1 MPEQSPLPATSP
13 LEATVVIVVAVVTVI
28 GLSVLQGAY
37 HLDPHHWGLIL
48 SNAIDLDR
56 GRVPYREVFIQYG
69 ILSAVLPEWFYR
81 IGGTQLSI
89 IAGVAAFYAVG
100 IAGTYFI
107 SREVS
112 ARRDL
117 AIFTF
122 ITALLVHPLA
132 IYPWPN
138 YIAFPF
144 LIFGTLLVLKAE
156 RAPWMGFL
164 AGVLLGLAVLCRESL
179 LPVAAI
185 ALLILPALE
194 FWCSGDLRKTTLR
207 LLSWVGFV
215 LPLVLFA
222 FYLVTNGL
230 SAYWWQTAV
239 ELPKLYVEV
248 FLPNGVTGAALKLI
262 VYLLPIAP
270 LQHSPQ
276 FVIAL
281 VLMSAAYFCL
291 LALARS
297 NARKIGTGMLFV
309 AVLTG
314 MAASSSL
321 HINEIFRLATSVLLG
336 TALLYSAADR
346 FKSAT
351 PAFLFCT
358 CILVVGMFQ
367 HGNGNYFL
375 PTRAQIKSGTTSDTL
390 PVFAGQRWTP
400 DVYDY
405 YGWYNRE
412 MQNLAARKCGL
423 RYIENDTRDAYLE
436 ALSPFIQH
444 QLMPYGSAMLDRSFD
459 EAIRRLRPDYDPERR
474 RQSRDMVIV
483 TSRQA
488 TSKDTPSPL
497 HDRLTPRQFA
507 QSSVPI
513 NPAPPP
519 GYVEHSSRV
528 SPRSYFMPDGFV
540 TLIWIPASCT

>member
-1 MPEQSPLPATSP
+1 MPEQSRVPATSL
-13 LEATVVIVVAVVTVI
+13 LEATVVIVVAVVTVV

-89 IAGVAAFYAVG
+89 IAGVAALYAVG

-112 ARRDL
+112 ARREL
-117 AIFTF
+117 AVFTF

-144 LIFGTLLVLKAE
+144 LVFAALLVMKAS
-156 RAPWMGFL
+156 RAPWMGL
-164 AGVLLGLAVLCRESL
+164 PAGVLLGLAVLCRENL
-179 LPVAAI
+179 LPVAVI
-185 ALLILPALE
+185 GLLILPALE
-194 FWCSGDLRKTTLR
+194 FWCCGDLRKATFR
-207 LLSWVGFV
+207 LLSWVGFA
-215 LPLVLFA
+215 LPLAFFA
-222 FYLVTNGL
+222 LYLVTNGL
-230 SAYWWQTAV
+230 SDYWWQTAV
-239 ELPKLYVEV
+239 ELPKLYAEV
-248 FLPNGVTGAALKLI
+248 FFHNGATGAALNLI
-262 VYLLPIAP
+262 AYILPMAP
-270 LQHSPQ
+270 VQHARQ

-281 VLMSAAYFCL
+281 VLMSATFFCL

-297 NARKIGTGMLFV
+297 NARRIGTGTLFV

-314 MAASSSL
+314 LAASSAL

-336 TALLYSAADR
+336 AALLFSAADR
-346 FKSAT
+346 FKAAT
-351 PAFLFCT
+351 PVFLFCT
-358 CILVVGMFQ
+358 CILLVGIFQ
-367 HGNGNYFL
+367 YDNGNYFL
-375 PTRAQIKSGTTSDTL
+375 PTRAQIKSGTANDTL
-390 PVFAGQRWTP
+390 SVFAGQRWTP

-412 MQNLAARKCGL
+412 MQSLAARRCGV
-423 RYIENDTRDAYLE
+423 RYIENETRDAYLQ

-444 QLMPYGSAMLDRSFD
+444 QLMPFGSTMSNRSFD
-459 EAIRRLRPDYDPERR
+459 ESTRRLRPDYDPERR
-474 RQSRDMVIV
+474 RKSRDVVIV
-483 TSRQA
+483 TSRQP
-488 TSKDTPSPL
+488 TSRDIPSPL
-497 HDRLTPRQFA
+497 QDRVTRRVYS

-513 NPAPPP
+513 NPAPQP
-519 GYVEHSSRV
+519 GYVEQASRV
-528 SPRSYFMPDGFV
+528 SPRSYFMPDGLV
-540 TLIWIPASCT
+540 TLIWIPASCI